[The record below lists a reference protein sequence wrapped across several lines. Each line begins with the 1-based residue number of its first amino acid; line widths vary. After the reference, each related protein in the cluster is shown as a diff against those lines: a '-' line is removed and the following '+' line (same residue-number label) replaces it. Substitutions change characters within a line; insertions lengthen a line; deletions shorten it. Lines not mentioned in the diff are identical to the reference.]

1 MRGGNTR
8 RRGPKPGR
16 VDGRPIE
23 LSGQP
28 GEAHSYVKTPMLAQ
42 LRQELN
48 ITDEDASEALRNHG
62 GFGRLRQLENGGAL
76 PAQTVS
82 RICAVLGDLIGDKE
96 AISHAKAR
104 GEV

>member
-48 ITDEDASEALRNHG
+48 ITDEDAS
-62 GFGRLRQLENGGAL
+62 
-76 PAQTVS
+76 
-82 RICAVLGDLIGDKE
+82 
-96 AISHAKAR
+96 
-104 GEV
+104 